1 MPLST
6 AAPESLAQPHG
17 TGGDTPSVR
26 STLRPELGRA
36 LERPKDFGPGFP
48 GKSKSDPGRQRCCH
62 LYSGEKTMR
71 SFSTN
76 ARTATGRD
84 LFKDKPKKI
93 KETPKQAGPE
103 IQIGE
108 HGRYQIKSGRLSGEY
123 VARAFPKQPTNT
135 RGLIAETR
143 GATEEAAIAA
153 LHEVIDARDSRR
165 AEERRIASETGSAV
179 PTTAEFVEAIGQVA
193 LSRPQAAMLT
203 ALAIAED
210 DGLPE
215 MRIAYAAGYK
225 SQASANRALAAAGLL
240 LANYLSV
247 ELATTAETSAHE
259 GIALLG
265 FRGAPPKDDVPGNWI
280 LHPELRE
287 AVRAVL

>member
-1 MPLST
+1 MKNFRM
-6 AAPESLAQPHG
+6 
-17 TGGDTPSVR
+17 D
-26 STLRPELGRA
+26 
-36 LERPKDFGPGFP
+36 
-48 GKSKSDPGRQRCCH
+48 
-62 LYSGEKTMR
+62 
-71 SFSTN
+71 

-84 LFKDKPKKI
+84 LFKEKPKKT
-93 KETPKQAGPE
+93 KEKQKQAGPE

-135 RGLIAETR
+135 RGVIAEAR

-153 LHEVIDARDSRR
+153 LHDVIDERETRR
-165 AEERRIASETGSAV
+165 TEGRRIEPETGSAILS
-179 PTTAEFVEAIGQVA
+179 TAEFVEAIGQVA

-203 ALAIAED
+203 ALAIAGD
-210 DGLPE
+210 DGLPD
-215 MRIAYAAGYK
+215 MQIAYAAGYK

-247 ELATTAETSAHE
+247 ELATNAETNVQD
-259 GIALLG
+259 GTALLG
-265 FRGAPPKDDVPGNWI
+265 FRGARTNDEVPGNWI